1 MRLLLAALGVVLALS
16 SHAAAQT
23 LADAWINVY
32 DPVLKP
38 GGNHIIARHY
48 LVWDGRV
55 NCPQGQTA
63 RLVVGF
69 HGALGSAE
77 GFADT
82 FVPQGC
88 YVAVY
93 PSGSKNAIRESNRVS
108 GNNLY
113 WNPATAYPFG
123 WAEENGVNDKLFVA
137 SLVAK
142 VKADYG
148 LTTAFA
154 FGHSQGGL
162 LTYHLACDKTL
173 FAAIATVATT
183 MADPTCAPA
192 VHVPNVHI
200 HGLSDDLMC
209 WDTSG
214 GFCAPWTPASTGVS
228 WWQSLGSGHDLHLI
242 EGGEHPWD
250 SLPGATAAVWA
261 YLDGK

>member
-1 MRLLLAALGVVLALS
+1 MKHLLAALGLVLALAS
-16 SHAAAQT
+16 PVQAQT
-23 LADAWINVY
+23 YADAWINVY

-55 NCPQGQTA
+55 NCGQGQTA

-77 GFADT
+77 GFSDV
-82 FVPQGC
+82 FVAQGC
-88 YVAVY
+88 YVVAY
-93 PSGSKNAIRESNRVS
+93 PSGSNKALLKIKVDGGR
-108 GNNLY
+108 LY
-113 WNPATAYPFG
+113 WNAYTAYPFG
-123 WAEENGVNDKLFVA
+123 WAETNGVNDELFIS
-137 SLVAK
+137 SLVAALK
-142 VKADYG
+142 SQYG

-154 FGHSQGGL
+154 AGHSQGGL
-162 LTYHLACDKTL
+162 LTFHLACDKTL
-173 FAAIATVATT
+173 FAAIATVSTT

-192 VHVPNVHI
+192 THVPNIHI
-200 HGLSDDLMC
+200 HGLADDLMC

-250 SLPGATAAVWA
+250 SMPGATAAVWA